1 MIAFSFY
8 QEKFM
13 ATKYKFCHY
22 TFSDGSR
29 VTNVVRNY
37 FCQEI
42 FLQIKFRLSVTNF
55 FITECLFSC
64 SGKGVRNCGHTLVCH
79 YARDFSVQEHSVKF
93 RTVPKPLE
101 TGL

>member
-1 MIAFSFY
+1 MV
-8 QEKFM
+8 
-13 ATKYKFCHY
+13 TKYKFCHY

-42 FLQIKFRLSVTNF
+42 FLQIKFRPSVTNF

-64 SGKGVRNCGHTLVCH
+64 SDIWGVPVHFVH
-79 YARDFSVQEHSVKF
+79 YHFFS
-93 RTVPKPLE
+93 
-101 TGL
+101 